1 MTSHATISRNNSLL
15 LNASSQLRASRSFC
29 GLTDAYPLSEKQALF
44 LVVAGCKPVAEATS
58 GHWVDTAEG
67 RESIADDP
75 REIAGFLESLGLAY
89 SLKSDDFGTDAAV
102 ARTAET
108 LQEFVAAQDAATV
121 GRLFGY
127 PETAVAAYQRNDL
140 LSEEEQAPVER
151 QAGLPDISFFRLSRH
166 NWEAELRTVQAWC
179 HVLGEYDLL

>member
-1 MTSHATISRNNSLL
+1 MTHDATIPRDNSLL
-15 LNASSQLRASRSFC
+15 LSASSQLRESRFFC
-29 GLTDAYPLSEKQALF
+29 GLTDLYALSEKQALF

-58 GHWVDTAEG
+58 GHWVETAEG
-67 RESIADDP
+67 RKSVADDP
-75 REIAGFLESLGLAY
+75 REIAGFLESLGLSY
-89 SLKSDDFGTDAAV
+89 SLKSDDFGIDAAV

-140 LSEEEQAPVER
+140 LSEDEQATVER
-151 QAGLPDISFFRLSRH
+151 KAGLLDISFFRLFGQ
-166 NWEAELRTVQAWC
+166 NWETELRTVQAWYQ
-179 HVLGEYDLL
+179 VLGKYGLV